1 MYRYPYHIGVQT
13 SKVFTRYKNHTL
25 DLNLTLMP
33 QYLKNMGYATHI
45 VGKWHLGYC
54 AKAATPTAR
63 G

>member
-1 MYRYPYHIGVQT
+1 MQT
-13 SKVFTRYKNHTL
+13 NDVFTRFKDHTL
-25 DLNLTLMP
+25 DFKLTLMP

-45 VGKWHLGYC
+45 VGKWHLGYY

>member
-1 MYRYPYHIGVQT
+1 MQT
-13 SKVFTRYKNHTL
+13 SDVFTRFKDHTL
-25 DLNLTLMP
+25 DFKLTLMP

-45 VGKWHLGYC
+45 VGKWHLGYY